1 MNSPQ
6 KRQAKMPEQ
15 IAAEKVEAKR
25 IREEIMSRI
34 NAIPQSVR
42 EGSTQKARDWKE
54 KAFNAMKLCE
64 RDRVKIDDLLN
75 AVALLRSFG

>member
-15 IAAEKVEAKR
+15 IAAEKVEAER

-42 EGSTQKARDWKE
+42 IAWGALFLWL
-54 KAFNAMKLCE
+54 FG
-64 RDRVKIDDLLN
+64 LLGW
-75 AVALLRSFG
+75 LTRSGK